1 MIRAFN
7 LCASDFKRY
16 IATGARNKP
25 KIILTNQ
32 GFHTTVHFRVA
43 TELYRIGS
51 KYLLLRPFVAI
62 YAVFYLK
69 TSQIMTGISLP
80 VGLSVGRGLMISHPG
95 SIIVHPLAKLG
106 SNINLGPGIVIGYGV
121 VNGVGGY
128 PVLGDDIFIGPGA
141 KIFGPIHIGDNVQ
154 VGANAVIIRD
164 VEANCKAVGV
174 PAKVIP
180 YNGYNSMV
188 KK

>member
-1 MIRAFN
+1 MIKALK
-7 LCASDFKRY
+7 LCASDFQRY
-16 IATGARNKP
+16 IATGAKNKL
-25 KIILTNQ
+25 KIFVANQ
-32 GFHTTVHFRVA
+32 GFHTTVHFRIV
-43 TELYRIGS
+43 TELYRVGS
-51 KYLLLRPFVAI
+51 KYLFLRPFVAI
-62 YAVFYLK
+62 YALYYLK
-69 TSQIMTGISLP
+69 SSQIMTGISLP
-80 VGLSVGRGLMISHPG
+80 IGLSVGKGLMISHPG

-106 SNINLGPGIVIGYGV
+106 SNINLAPGTVIGYGV

-141 KIFGPIHIGDNVQ
+141 KIFGPIHIGNNVQ

-180 YNGYNSMV
+180 YNGNNAMV